1 MQCAG
6 LFCVDIYELCLELGV
21 HYLLAAVQAEVAREH
36 IGYAAGEREIH
47 NVSRA
52 EELNAQD
59 DGCDGAVDR
68 AAEHTDKPERR
79 GKARRNAEERAE
91 DAAERR
97 DDEEGRDDFDAPVAE
112 AL

>member
-6 LFCVDIYELCLELGV
+6 LFCVDIYELCLEFGV

-47 NVSRA
+47 KVSRA

-68 AAEHTDKPERR
+68 AAEALFELIA
-79 GKARRNAEERAE
+79 GKSPDPADFTLPVELIVRETTAQAR
-91 DAAERR
+91 
-97 DDEEGRDDFDAPVAE
+97 
-112 AL
+112 